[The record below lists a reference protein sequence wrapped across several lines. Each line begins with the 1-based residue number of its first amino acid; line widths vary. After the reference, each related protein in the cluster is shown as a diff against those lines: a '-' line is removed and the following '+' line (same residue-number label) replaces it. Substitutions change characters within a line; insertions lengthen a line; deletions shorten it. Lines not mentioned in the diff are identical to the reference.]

1 MKRRRSESAKATKEI
16 SRGMRGTKVFKKKCE
31 GAGCKAT
38 KPFPSQLH
46 HGGEV
51 DGGGTVGLAA
61 HEMIF

>member
-16 SRGMRGTKVFKKKCE
+16 SRTKVFKKKCE

-61 HEMIF
+61 HEMVF